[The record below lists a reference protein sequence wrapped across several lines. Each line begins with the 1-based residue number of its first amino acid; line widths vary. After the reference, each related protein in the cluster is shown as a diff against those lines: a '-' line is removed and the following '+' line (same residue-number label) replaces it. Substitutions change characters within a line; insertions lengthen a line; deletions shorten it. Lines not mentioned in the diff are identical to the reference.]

1 MNQTERY
8 QAPSVWQAQDLQDL
22 KSAVRRLE
30 HPGWIIRLINFLGAP
45 IEALIRVLPR
55 PLSLMI
61 RWLTEKALGK
71 SLELAINTL
80 GEKAA
85 PGASI
90 GTHRGLVMAS
100 GALGGFWGFPGLIV
114 ELPVSTVLML
124 RAIAAVARK
133 EGEDLEAI
141 EGRWA
146 CLEVFTLG
154 GARSGDDAA
163 ETGYYAVRASLARLV
178 AEAAEFLAGRG
189 AVQEGAP
196 LLIRLMTAVTSRFGV
211 LVSEKA
217 LAEMIPLIGAMG
229 GALINLLFV
238 SHFQAMASGH
248 FIVRRL
254 ERKYGPEAVKK
265 EYQRLADVN
274 RRERPGR

>member
-1 MNQTERY
+1 V
-8 QAPSVWQAQDLQDL
+8 PSVWETKDLQDL
-22 KSAVRRLE
+22 KSAVQWLE
-30 HPGWIIRLINFLGAP
+30 HPGWAIRLINFLGAP
-45 IEALIRVLPR
+45 IEALIRVLPK

-61 RWLTEKALGK
+61 RWLTERALGK

-80 GEKAA
+80 GKRAA
-85 PGASI
+85 SGPSK
-90 GTHRGLVMAS
+90 GTHRGLVMLS
-100 GALGGFWGFPGLIV
+100 GALGGFWGLPGLLV

-124 RAIAAVARK
+124 RAIAAVAQR
-133 EGEDLEAI
+133 EGEDLEAA
-141 EGRWA
+141 EARWA

-189 AVQEGAP
+189 TVQEGAP

-211 LVSEKA
+211 VVSEKA
-217 LAEMIPLIGAMG
+217 LAEMIPLIGALG
-229 GALINLLFV
+229 GALINLLFI

-248 FIVRRL
+248 FIIRRL
-254 ERKYGPEAVKK
+254 ERKYGPETVKR
-265 EYQRLADVN
+265 EYQRLAGLN
-274 RRERPGR
+274 RGGRNR

>member
-1 MNQTERY
+1 MWETK
-8 QAPSVWQAQDLQDL
+8 DLQDL
-22 KSAVRRLE
+22 KSAVLWLE
-30 HPGWIIRLINFLGAP
+30 HPGWAIRLINFLGAP

-61 RWLTEKALGK
+61 RWLTERALGRFLGWAID
-71 SLELAINTL
+71 SL
-80 GEKAA
+80 GKGAA
-85 PGASI
+85 AGSSK

-100 GALGGFWGFPGLIV
+100 GAFGGFWGLPGLLV

-124 RAIAAVARK
+124 RAIAAVAQG
-133 EGEDLEAI
+133 EGEDLETA
-141 EGRWA
+141 EARWA

-154 GARSGDDAA
+154 GSRSGDDAA

-178 AEAAEFLAGRG
+178 SEAAEFLVGRE

-196 LLIRLMTAVTSRFGV
+196 FLIRLMTAVSSRFGV
-211 LVSEKA
+211 VVSEKA
-217 LAEMIPLIGAMG
+217 LAEMVPLIGALG
-229 GALINLLFV
+229 GALVNLLFV

-254 ERKYGPEAVKK
+254 ERKYGPEAVQK
-265 EYQRLADVN
+265 EYERLASVTQQ
-274 RRERPGR
+274 RRAGR

>member
-1 MNQTERY
+1 
-8 QAPSVWQAQDLQDL
+8 VWEEKDLQDL
-22 KSAVRRLE
+22 KTAVQWLE
-30 HPGWIIRLINFLGAP
+30 HPGWAIRLINFLGAP

-61 RWLTEKALGK
+61 RWLTERALGK
-71 SLELAINTL
+71 SLELAISTL
-80 GEKAA
+80 GKRAVA
-85 PGASI
+85 GPSL
-90 GTHRGLVMAS
+90 GTHRGLVMLS
-100 GALGGFWGFPGLIV
+100 GALGGFWGLPGLLI

-124 RAIAAVARK
+124 RAIAAVAQR
-133 EGEDLEAI
+133 EGEDLKIAEA
-141 EGRWA
+141 RWA

-154 GARSGDDAA
+154 GTRARDDAA

-196 LLIRLMTAVTSRFGV
+196 LLIRLMTAMTSRFGV
-211 LVSEKA
+211 VVSEKA
-217 LAEMIPLIGAMG
+217 LAEMVPLIGALG
-229 GALINLLFV
+229 GAFINLLFV

-265 EYQRLADVN
+265 AYQYQRTAGQK
-274 RRERPGR
+274 RRGRNGR

>member
-1 MNQTERY
+1 MWETK
-8 QAPSVWQAQDLQDL
+8 DLQDL
-22 KSAVRRLE
+22 KSAVQGLE
-30 HPGWIIRLINFLGAP
+30 HPGWAIRLINFFGAP

-61 RWLTEKALGK
+61 RWLTERALGK

-80 GEKAA
+80 GKRAA
-85 PGASI
+85 PGLSK
-90 GTHRGLVMAS
+90 GTHRGLVMLS
-100 GALGGFWGFPGLIV
+100 GALGGFWGLPGLLV

-124 RAIAAVARK
+124 RAIVAVAQE
-133 EGEDLEAI
+133 EGEDLEAA
-141 EGRWA
+141 EARWA

-196 LLIRLMTAVTSRFGV
+196 LLIRLMTVVTSRFGV
-211 LVSEKA
+211 VVSEKA
-217 LAEMIPLIGAMG
+217 LAEMIPLIGALG
-229 GALINLLFV
+229 GALINLLFI
-238 SHFQAMASGH
+238 SHFQTMASGH
-248 FIVRRL
+248 FIIRRL
-254 ERKYGPEAVKK
+254 ERKYGPEAVRK
-265 EYQRLADVN
+265 EYQRLAGLTQWGRD
-274 RRERPGR
+274 RR

>member
-1 MNQTERY
+1 MWETK
-8 QAPSVWQAQDLQDL
+8 DLQDL
-22 KSAVRRLE
+22 KSAVHWLE
-30 HPGWIIRLINFLGAP
+30 HPGWAIRLINFLGAP
-45 IEALIRVLPR
+45 IEALIRILPR

-61 RWLTEKALGK
+61 RWLTERALGK
-71 SLELAINTL
+71 SLELAIATL
-80 GEKAA
+80 GKRAT
-85 PGASI
+85 PGPSL
-90 GTHRGLVMAS
+90 GTHRGLVMLS
-100 GALGGFWGFPGLIV
+100 GALGGFWGLPGLIV

-124 RAIAAVARK
+124 RAIAAVAQR
-133 EGEDLEAI
+133 EGEDLEAA

-196 LLIRLMTAVTSRFGV
+196 MLIRLMTAVTSRFGV
-211 LVSEKA
+211 VVSEKA
-217 LAEMIPLIGAMG
+217 LAEMIPLIGAVG

-238 SHFQAMASGH
+238 SHFQTMARGH

-254 ERKYGPEAVKK
+254 ERKYGPEAVRR
-265 EYQRLADVN
+265 EYQRLADSN
-274 RRERPGR
+274 RRESNRR